1 MKNMCKLIGECPLM
15 TVWAVATTL
24 ATRTENTVPIY
35 KRVALQDL
43 PKTKTAKSCYSAMIC
58 CDLVA
63 QTVIRGHA
71 HMS

>member
-1 MKNMCKLIGECPLM
+1 MCKLMGKCPLM
-15 TVWAVATTL
+15 TVCTVATTL
-24 ATRTENTVPIY
+24 ATCTVHTVPIN
-35 KRVALQDL
+35 KRVALRNL

-71 HMS
+71 HTS